1 MNTVVDINFMKE
13 LSGSSN
19 LLTNSKLSIP
29 SKFDHSIVVPIRN
42 AIFITIATAWAFS
55 LDADL
60 IVFGAHTDDFHYPD
74 CRPKFIQS
82 ITNTLEYR

>member
-1 MNTVVDINFMKE
+1 M
-13 LSGSSN
+13 
-19 LLTNSKLSIP
+19 
-29 SKFDHSIVVPIRN
+29 PIRN

-55 LDADL
+55 VDADL

-82 ITNTLEYR
+82 ITNTLNIGEEDKSKMELKKRYPYGRHLWKA